1 MPVSVGQALMRP
13 LLVALA
19 TLGMLVPTAVMP
31 CCGCCSSSVDQ
42 PVAAQPEAA
51 STCCSTQQACCQA
64 TPRSTGQPCCTGKP
78 GCGVPHCGCNIL
90 PALALPASPSPSI
103 KKPSARDLHWPVPS
117 TASALVLAAPAQPCI
132 DGNLPPPT
140 GGNLRLHSWLCIWL
154 N

>member
-51 STCCSTQQACCQA
+51 STCCSTQQALAAKLLHDPLANLVAPGSLAAAFPIAAAIFYQRWLSQPHHRQA
-64 TPRSTGQPCCTGKP
+64 LKSLLHVICTGQFLPRLARSYSLHQHSHASMATYRHPRAAISDSTP
-78 GCGVPHCGCNIL
+78 G
-90 PALALPASPSPSI
+90 
-103 KKPSARDLHWPVPS
+103 SAF
-117 TASALVLAAPAQPCI
+117 
-132 DGNLPPPT
+132 G
-140 GGNLRLHSWLCIWL
+140 
-154 N
+154 